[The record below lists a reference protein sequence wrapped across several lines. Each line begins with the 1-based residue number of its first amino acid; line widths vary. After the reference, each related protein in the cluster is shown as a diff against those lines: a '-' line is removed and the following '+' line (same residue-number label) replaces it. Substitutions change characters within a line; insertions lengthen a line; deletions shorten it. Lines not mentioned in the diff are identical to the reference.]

1 MAEEALARKKKIRAA
16 HRSSATR
23 LMGQA
28 GALIEATPIN
38 ADELALMQTNLSG
51 KLTTLEA
58 ANAEIVELTP
68 EPQLEEEIGRADFFF
83 FFFFSM
89 KVYAKEAQGI
99 QNSIKLMLLHPGVS
113 ISNDTQTQKDK
124 HGYNTDSN
132 VLLWYSYTIKLSES
146 SK

>member
-1 MAEEALARKKKIRAA
+1 
-16 HRSSATR
+16 
-23 LMGQA
+23 
-28 GALIEATPIN
+28 
-38 ADELALMQTNLSG
+38 MQTRQWHLF
-51 KLTTLEA
+51 LVL
-58 ANAEIVELTP
+58 VVL
-68 EPQLEEEIGRADFFF
+68 FFLV
-83 FFFFSM
+83 FFSM

-132 VLLWYSYTIKLSES
+132 VLLWYSYTIKLSEW

>member
-1 MAEEALARKKKIRAA
+1 MCVNWKLVLRRVATGV
-16 HRSSATR
+16 ATR
-23 LMGQA
+23 LPGVRLPL
-28 GALIEATPIN
+28 G
-38 ADELALMQTNLSG
+38 
-51 KLTTLEA
+51 
-58 ANAEIVELTP
+58 
-68 EPQLEEEIGRADFFF
+68 FFF
-83 FFFFSM
+83 FSFSM

-132 VLLWYSYTIKLSES
+132 VLLWYSYTIKLSKW